1 MTEPSPAKT
10 ELQERIAFL
19 ENLRR
24 LAFAQHTAILRAKMA
39 EAEYQLQTSIYAQQ
53 QNLDLKTPVDIDA
66 ELKKAQEQEKATQ
79 VLLAKQPA
87 LNGPS

>member
-1 MTEPSPAKT
+1 MTEPSPKT
-10 ELQERIAFL
+10 ELQERIATL
-19 ENLRR
+19 ETLRK
-24 LAFAQHTAILRAKMA
+24 LAFKQHSAILRAKMA
-39 EAEYQLQTSIYAQQ
+39 EAEYQLQTALYAEQQ
-53 QNLDLKTPVDIDA
+53 SLDLKTPVDIDA